1 MAVTLPDIYN
11 WDTWRIPLAFTNPDG
26 TDMDVSDLTPL
37 FYLTRNKK
45 ELYSHE
51 DDGVTIDTT
60 NAATGEILITISKTV
75 MLELEGKYVFYFK
88 FREEDGEEDTWI
100 KAEVKV
106 VKPLNEPEEPEP

>member
-1 MAVTLPDIYN
+1 
-11 WDTWRIPLAFTNPDG
+11 
-26 TDMDVSDLTPL
+26 
-37 FYLTRNKK
+37 
-45 ELYSHE
+45 
-51 DDGVTIDTT
+51 
-60 NAATGEILITISKTV
+60 